1 MDRIELPIVDSNRDR
16 TLDILLSV
24 RDVLTFT
31 GTKLSPWIGGRS
43 EALRRLDAFDVN
55 VYTSTRNRVG
65 DSSGVSRLSP
75 YIRHGLLSLS
85 ECRSRALASS
95 RGGASTKFI
104 QELAWRE
111 YFGDVHRLYGDAI
124 ITHDLE
130 VPKVRL
136 QRKPLP
142 DDIRYGST
150 GLACMDENIADLRE
164 IGYVYNHAR
173 MWLASYVVHYRG
185 VAWQAGAAWFF
196 QHLLDGDPASNS
208 LGWQWV
214 ASTASHKAYVFDQN
228 NVLRNADHCLRCA
241 HFSAKTCPFVGMY
254 ERALLPAIAHDEPS
268 TLGPLLPELSVD
280 PGIKRL
286 YETDSTGKPDL
297 ILLHGDHLGRPS
309 NTAMEMLP
317 DVPAVFV
324 FDTAWVSSQRISLK
338 RLGFIYESVSE
349 SLQCHAGGGQI
360 IVGDAA
366 RYLGS
371 LKGVRRIAT
380 TEWSNVRFDYVI
392 QCLRQSSVDVDIYQS
407 TRLTPTPK
415 RVERRFMRWWSNIA
429 AGVLG
434 GQLCLSDLD

>member
-1 MDRIELPIVDSNRDR
+1 MDRIELPIVDSNRER

-24 RDVLTFT
+24 RGVLPFT

-55 VYTSTRNRVG
+55 GYTPTRNRVG

-85 ECRSRALASS
+85 ECRTRVLASS
-95 RGGASTKFI
+95 GSEASRKFI

-130 VPKVRL
+130 APKVRL
-136 QRKPLP
+136 ERKPLP

-214 ASTASHKAYVFDQN
+214 ASTASHKAYVFDQM
-228 NVLRNADHCLRCA
+228 NVLRNADHCMRCS
-241 HFSAKTCPFVGMY
+241 HFSEKTCPFVGMY
-254 ERALLPAIAHDEPS
+254 ERAFLPPMPDDEQSILEVLPTKVS
-268 TLGPLLPELSVD
+268 VGAVIKPLSEH
-280 PGIKRL
+280 
-286 YETDSTGKPDL
+286 DSTVESDL
-297 ILLHGDHLGRPS
+297 ILIHGEHLGRPS

-317 DVPAVFV
+317 DVPALFI
-324 FDTAWVSSQRISLK
+324 FDTSWVSSQRISLK
-338 RLGFIYESVSE
+338 RLGFMYESVSE
-349 SLQCHAGGGQI
+349 SLRFHAGGGQI
-360 IVGDAA
+360 LVGDAA
-366 RYLGS
+366 HILGS
-371 LKGVRRIAT
+371 LKECRRIAT
-380 TEWSNVRFDYVI
+380 TEWSNKRFDYVI
-392 QCLRQSSVDVDIYQS
+392 QCIRQSSADVDIYPS
-407 TRLTPTPK
+407 TRMTPTPK
-415 RVERRFMRWWSNIA
+415 RVERRFTRWWDQIA
-429 AGVLG
+429 AGVLSS
-434 GQLCLSDLD
+434 QHCLSDFD